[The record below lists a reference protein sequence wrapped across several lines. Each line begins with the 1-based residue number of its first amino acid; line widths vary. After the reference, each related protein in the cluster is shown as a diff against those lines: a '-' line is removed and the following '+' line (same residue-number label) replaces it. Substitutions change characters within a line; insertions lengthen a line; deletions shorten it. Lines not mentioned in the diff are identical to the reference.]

1 MKILYYFKDR
11 NTPMYQW
18 QHVHIF
24 DELSRHD
31 IEITVHNP
39 LKFSSIEEANDRLLQ
54 LVSATKFDLFMTPHN
69 EKDLYLSTLS
79 EIKKKG
85 IPTLLICFDSLTIP
99 FFHKNIASSF
109 DLVWL
114 TSIETKY
121 LFDKWKANSIF
132 LPYAANPYISAANTL
147 ENDENRILFIGTPYG
162 SRADM
167 INKLLQA
174 DLPVT
179 LVTNMTPSTSA
190 KKSQPILKRYATPI
204 ESTYNLLAYPIGRKL
219 LWASI
224 KNKIL
229 RQSVLDLNNRNLL
242 RHPSIEFDEMKE
254 WYKRYSLSLSSIAN
268 KHTGILKNPVPVIN
282 LRSFEIPSSGGVLFS
297 AYTPELAGYFE
308 EGKEAIYYHDNDDM
322 IDKAR
327 FYLKDDNMNLRNK
340 IKKQAAFKA
349 AGEHTWYTRFNKIF
363 QELGI

>member
-1 MKILYYFKDR
+1 
-11 NTPMYQW
+11 MYQW

-24 DELSRHD
+24 DELSHHG

-39 LKFSSIEEANDRLLQ
+39 LEFSSIDEANEILLQ
-54 LVSATKFDLFMTPHN
+54 LVSKNKFDLFMTPHN
-69 EKDLYLSTLS
+69 EKDLYISVLS

-85 IPTLLICFDSLTIP
+85 IPTLLICYDSLTIP
-99 FFHKNIASSF
+99 FFHKNIAPHF

-121 LFDKWKANSIF
+121 LFDKWQANCVF
-132 LPYAANPYISAANTL
+132 LPYAANPYIPSTHTL
-147 ENDENRILFIGTPYG
+147 KKDENRILFIGTPYG

-167 INKLLQA
+167 INKLLHA

-179 LVTNMTPSTSA
+179 LVTNYIQSNATT
-190 KKSQPILKRYATPI
+190 KSQPIFKRYATPI

-219 LWASI
+219 LWASV

-229 RQSVLDLNNRNLL
+229 RQSVLDLNNENLL
-242 RHPSIEFDEMKE
+242 RHPSIEFSEMKE
-254 WYKRYSLSLSSIAN
+254 WYNRYSLSLSSIAN
-268 KHTGILKNPVPVIN
+268 KHTGILKNPIPVIN
-282 LRSFEIPSSGGVLFS
+282 LRSFEIPASGGVLFS
-297 AYTPELAGYFE
+297 AYTSELASYFE

-327 FYLKDDNMNLRNK
+327 FYLNTNNTNLRNK
-340 IKKQAAFKA
+340 IKEQAAARAIK
-349 AGEHTWYTRFNKIF
+349 EHTWYARFNIIF
-363 QELGI
+363 QKLGI